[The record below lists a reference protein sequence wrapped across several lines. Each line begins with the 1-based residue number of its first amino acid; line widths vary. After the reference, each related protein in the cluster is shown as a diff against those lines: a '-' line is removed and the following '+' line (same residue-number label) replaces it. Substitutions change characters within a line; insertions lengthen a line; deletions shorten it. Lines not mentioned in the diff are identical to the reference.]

1 MAPFPCK
8 GVNMMGMIHGWV
20 RASYSTHETWHYRSG
35 YILGKSCYDMIWYDM
50 IMSVAFDRSA
60 SSSMEKEPRNPML
73 TNFNVDPCNR
83 TSLWFLLNKFPF
95 FACIY
100 SKVCADIILISD
112 MWDKDSLISH
122 LKSFSS
128 TLKTPLFCSSS
139 LFFGTWTHISLFW
152 WNFKTWSLK
161 DRKNLSN
168 LEVFMKVCCN
178 NFMIKSLLAVL
189 IWIKIIGLLYHPF
202 LLQKSTWK
210 MSSEFNR
217 VFFLQLLRRPRAWHL
232 EPSLSVYDCWR
243 EQWTK

>member
-60 SSSMEKEPRNPML
+60 SSSMEREPRNPML

-100 SKVCADIILISD
+100 SKVCADIVLISD
-112 MWDKDSLISH
+112 MWDKDSQISH

-128 TLKTPLFCSSS
+128 TLKTPPFCSSS
-139 LFFGTWTHISLFW
+139 LFFGSWTHISLFW

-210 MSSEFNR
+210 ISSEF
-217 VFFLQLLRRPRAWHL
+217 
-232 EPSLSVYDCWR
+232 
-243 EQWTK
+243 

>member
-1 MAPFPCK
+1 
-8 GVNMMGMIHGWV
+8 
-20 RASYSTHETWHYRSG
+20 
-35 YILGKSCYDMIWYDM
+35 MIWYDM
-50 IMSVAFDRSA
+50 IKSVAFDRSA

-100 SKVCADIILISD
+100 SKVCADIVLISD
-112 MWDKDSLISH
+112 MWDKDSQISH

-139 LFFGTWTHISLFW
+139 LFFGSWTHISLFW

-210 MSSEFNR
+210 MSSEF
-217 VFFLQLLRRPRAWHL
+217 
-232 EPSLSVYDCWR
+232 
-243 EQWTK
+243 

>member
-1 MAPFPCK
+1 M
-8 GVNMMGMIHGWV
+8 
-20 RASYSTHETWHYRSG
+20 
-35 YILGKSCYDMIWYDM
+35 L
-50 IMSVAFDRSA
+50 MSVAFDRSA

-83 TSLWFLLNKFPF
+83 TSLWFLLNKFPL

-100 SKVCADIILISD
+100 RKVCADIVLISD
-112 MWDKDSLISH
+112 MWDKDSQISH

-168 LEVFMKVCCN
+168 LEVFKKVCCN

-210 MSSEFNR
+210 ISSEF
-217 VFFLQLLRRPRAWHL
+217 
-232 EPSLSVYDCWR
+232 
-243 EQWTK
+243 

>member
-1 MAPFPCK
+1 
-8 GVNMMGMIHGWV
+8 
-20 RASYSTHETWHYRSG
+20 
-35 YILGKSCYDMIWYDM
+35 M

-100 SKVCADIILISD
+100 SKVCADIVLISD
-112 MWDKDSLISH
+112 MWDKDSQISH

-128 TLKTPLFCSSS
+128 TLKTPPFCSSS
-139 LFFGTWTHISLFW
+139 LFFGSWTHISLFW

-178 NFMIKSLLAVL
+178 NFMIKSLLVAERTVNKIRTRRL
-189 IWIKIIGLLYHPF
+189 ISLPVQTDYPLRHKTVERHNSPLLGLWHLIKFCPF
-202 LLQKSTWK
+202 LLLFK
-210 MSSEFNR
+210 
-217 VFFLQLLRRPRAWHL
+217 
-232 EPSLSVYDCWR
+232 
-243 EQWTK
+243 